1 MFFYESIL
9 PVRAEFVGL
18 IDLLILNTNF
28 KSKLHDL

>member
-9 PVRAEFVGL
+9 PVLAEFAGL

-28 KSKLHDL
+28 KS